1 MIRDYMDSALKYAVY
16 DKLAD
21 DSFSGEIPQCPG
33 TIAFGQTLEAC
44 RQELKGALQDWLISA
59 LRHGDDLP
67 VINGLDLN
75 GPRSHFT
82 YTGLTQ
88 AFPPSICVT
97 RTQ

>member
-1 MIRDYMDSALKYAVY
+1 MSRLDHPITTSTRDEMIRDYMDSALKYAVY

-33 TIAFGQTLEAC
+33 TIAFGQTLEVC

-59 LRHGDDLP
+59 LRHGDELP

-75 GPRSHFT
+75 GPKK
-82 YTGLTQ
+82 
-88 AFPPSICVT
+88 ICPE
-97 RTQ
+97 

>member
-1 MIRDYMDSALKYAVY
+1 MSLLNHPITTPTRDEMIRDYMDSALQYAVY

-21 DSFSGEIPQCPG
+21 NSFSGEIPKCPG

-44 RQELKGALQDWLISA
+44 RQELKAALQDWLISA

-75 GPRSHFT
+75 GHEKNMP
-82 YTGLTQ
+82 
-88 AFPPSICVT
+88 
-97 RTQ
+97 